1 MNDLFRQCRHVGMR
15 NARGLE
21 HWAWSQGC
29 GLKDVFSLAKKGLQ
43 SKIATQGI
51 ISGLNEDEMDVS
63 E

>member
-1 MNDLFRQCRHVGMR
+1 MIYSGSVGMR
-15 NARGLE
+15 SARGLE

-43 SKIATQGI
+43 SRIATQGI
-51 ISGLNEDEMDVS
+51 ISGLNEDETDVR